1 MLYYTLCH
9 KTKQF
14 SRGKHGFLRALGLL
28 CKLHKKRLLNF
39 LPISMENGRIIC
51 YNIIMVVQKCNAKNW
66 YKQYVRTPVM
76 LLAALHE

>member
-1 MLYYTLCH
+1 
-9 KTKQF
+9 
-14 SRGKHGFLRALGLL
+14 
-28 CKLHKKRLLNF
+28 
-39 LPISMENGRIIC
+39 MENGRIIC